1 MSYRNPTATIDQK
14 YAILNQSL
22 NNYYSGIKQKFQT
35 LASDRKAANEKLKK
49 EKELEDKK
57 LQNKLDSRM
66 SSFDRGYDKAMSN
79 ASKYIFKQQDK
90 ADQDIYNDL
99 KENLTIVRNALK
111 NQLKNQDLTEDEIK
125 DLKNRASL
133 DINKISKV
141 MQNIAVAEQQYN
153 EAMSKDM
160 NEVGRLLS
168 GEKNELIKAIRDFE
182 NGSVNL
188 KNKSYKPGE
197 DYVLGSA
204 DLSLIGSGDG
214 STIDYMVED
223 LVNQDFVESKED
235 VFNTVQDV
243 TLKQDEFNKE
253 LRRLISKDSEELA
266 KQVVKKGK
274 LVDED
279 KPIGVAVPTPNAEVN
294 WKQYQ
299 DYFNTSEGMKFIEK
313 LIPKGEE
320 KKYFRN
326 YADDSL
332 FEWNKIDKE
341 AETEFDK
348 LATRENL
355 IVAMINAAKE
365 DEVIQ
370 KIIEE
375 KQLKA
380 GGGDISFGD
389 DPLELLPKLK

>member
-49 EKELEDKK
+49 EKEEEDKK
-57 LQNKLDSRM
+57 LQRELDKRM
-66 SSFDRGYDKAMSN
+66 STFDTEYDKAISN
-79 ASKYIFKQQDK
+79 AEKNIFAQEDK
-90 ADQDIYNDL
+90 ADQSIYNDL
-99 KENLTIVRNALK
+99 LENLTIVRDALK
-111 NQLKNQDLTEDEIK
+111 NKLKDQDLTENQIRQFKTDA
-125 DLKNRASL
+125 NQ
-133 DINKISKV
+133 DIAKISKV
-141 MQNIAVAEQQYN
+141 MQNIAIAEQQYN

-168 GEKNELIKAIRDFE
+168 GNNNKLIKAIRDYE
-182 NGSVNL
+182 KGSVNL

-214 STIDYMVED
+214 STIDYIVED
-223 LVNQDFVESKED
+223 LVNQDFTNADEA

-243 TLKQDEFNKE
+243 TSIQDTFNEKIRELILKDPKG
-253 LRRLISKDSEELA
+253 LA
-266 KQVVKKGK
+266 EGSVG
-274 LVDED
+274 D
-279 KPIGVAVPTPNAEVN
+279 KPIGVALPTPNAEVN

-299 DYFNTSEGMKFIEK
+299 DYFNTSEGMKFLEQH
-313 LIPKGEE
+313 IPKGEE

-332 FEWNKIDKE
+332 FVASLTDDE

-380 GGGDISFGD
+380 GGEDIGFALSPGN
-389 DPLELLPKLK
+389 DPLGLLPKLK